1 MRGELVIVR
10 DFSGR
15 ALLRRV
21 WDADEKAVYITDDQQ
36 FERLVSGHEALW
48 PVGFPREDVFEY
60 NPGIAESIGKESIDW
75 RMLSP
80 WKAKQPQSKN
90 F

>member
-10 DFSGR
+10 DFSGK

-21 WDADEKAVYITDDQQ
+21 WNADERAVYITNDEQ
-36 FERLVSGHEALW
+36 FERLLADEEALL

-60 NPGIAESIGKESIDW
+60 VPSVVELLGQEQELVDW
-75 RMLSP
+75 SRLIR
-80 WKAKQPQSKN
+80 WEEKATISN
-90 F
+90 